1 MELMTEKMKMD
12 DLQAQVKKLTSEKE
26 KIMAWVKAKQDEVNA
41 FNAKAE
47 QIRDDLV
54 KQENDLSKKK
64 KDLTHLED
72 AERKENAIL
81 QKERK
86 ELVELRA
93 KNNVEIS
100 EIVAQRASIEVRMVE
115 LKKLEESVNYK
126 LSKWNLIKE
135 SFSKI

>member
-1 MELMTEKMKMD
+1 MDLMTEKMKMD

>member
-1 MELMTEKMKMD
+1 MTEKMKMD